1 MTRDTLYY
9 DGNCPLCRAE
19 IDRLRRFS
27 EGRIELR
34 DVHDI
39 EPQEVDID
47 KTELLARLHLMTADG
62 EWITGLK
69 ANIRAW
75 RHTPFRRLWN
85 ILDWPLVRLVS
96 YPAYELWL
104 RTRNAP
110 ACTADQCGEQ
120 NRGR

>member
-27 EGRIELR
+27 QGRIELR
-34 DVHDI
+34 DVHAL

-62 EWITGLK
+62 EWITGLE

-104 RTRNAP
+104 RTRSAP
-110 ACTADQCGEQ
+110 VCTLDQCGEQ
-120 NRGR
+120 ERGR